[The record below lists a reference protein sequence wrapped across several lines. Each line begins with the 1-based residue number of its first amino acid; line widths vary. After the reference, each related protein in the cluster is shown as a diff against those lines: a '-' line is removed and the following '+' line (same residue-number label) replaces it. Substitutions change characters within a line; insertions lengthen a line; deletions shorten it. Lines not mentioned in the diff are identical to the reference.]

1 MSYNK
6 SLEVT
11 RTHTRISI
19 SVTYFVT
26 YGTAMACYA
35 YFVLTRTDYL
45 LPDVRDRQYL
55 LNFYRRAR
63 QQKWDVG
70 KYNSLKDSIDKVENE
85 LGKLRDHTRIRPS
98 DDTLRKIA
106 QEVEKSGGVQG
117 LLGAQVNI
125 GNLRDMFKGFKG

>member
-1 MSYNK
+1 MFFY
-6 SLEVT
+6 
-11 RTHTRISI
+11 I
-19 SVTYFVT
+19 VTYYVT

-63 QQKWDVG
+63 KQQWDVG
-70 KYNSLKDSIDKVENE
+70 KYNSLKDSIDKVEME
-85 LGKLRDHTRIRPS
+85 LDKLRDHTRIRPS

-106 QEVEKSGGVQG
+106 QEVEKSGATG

-125 GNLRDMFKGFKG
+125 GNLRNMFKGKFNS